1 MGFSSLATDSGTSIV
16 VPLATVPLLHKFV
29 YDRPMEPTLTEEF
42 SHAYPE
48 SVRLVGVKVRNRGE
62 VKKLDSVGVPLRTG
76 DPVLIEVE
84 GEVTYG
90 IVYLEP
96 YSTPFIPPMRAM
108 KSILRKPNTEE
119 TALIAR
125 LERLSLEAAT
135 YCRTKAMELGIQLKL
150 VEVYGAMDHRQL
162 TFVYTADDRIDFRE
176 LVRDLAR
183 RFGGRI
189 EMRQVGVREEARRI
203 GGIDSCG
210 LVLCC
215 ASFLTDVKPI
225 SAKQAKKLDL
235 PTDDPR
241 LLGVCGRL
249 KCCLMFEM
257 MDAQGTMAPQ
267 AQQLITP
274 TRSRPPSSST
284 LLS

>member
-1 MGFSSLATDSGTSIV
+1 MLLSILGQRRPLSTDTPLIV
-16 VPLATVPLLHKFV
+16 VPPSSKFV
-29 YDRPMEPTLTEEF
+29 YDRPMESTLAEEF
-42 SHAYPE
+42 AHAYPQ

-62 VKKLDSVGVPLRTG
+62 VKKLDSADVPLCNG

-90 IVYLEP
+90 VVYTEP
-96 YSTPFIPPMRAM
+96 YSTPFLPPMRAM

-119 TALIAR
+119 TALIGR
-125 LERLSLEAAT
+125 LERLSQEAAV
-135 YCRTKAMELGIQLKL
+135 YCRTKAMERGIHLKL
-150 VEVYGAMDHRQL
+150 VEVYGAMDRRQL

-189 EMRQVGVREEARRI
+189 EMRQVGVREEARRL
-203 GGIDSCG
+203 GGIDTCG

-215 ASFLTDVKPI
+215 ASFLTDMQPI

-235 PTDDPR
+235 PIDDPR

-249 KCCLMFEM
+249 KCCLMFEI
-257 MDAQGTMAPQ
+257 MDAQGKITPE

-274 TRSRPPSSST
+274 TRPDSFSPPT
-284 LLS
+284 LPS